1 MSGDRLSAE
10 FRPSAEAPGAARR
23 RLDGWL
29 PAALSEPARAT
40 LCLLVSELVTNAIRH
55 CPAREAPVRLEAT
68 LGAGHV
74 RVEVRDRGA
83 GFVPGRLEPQGAD
96 GGYGLLLVDR
106 LASRWGVEAADGTAV
121 WFELALTPG

>member
-1 MSGDRLSAE
+1 MT
-10 FRPSAEAPGAARR
+10 RPCASRP
-23 RLDGWL
+23 
-29 PAALSEPARAT
+29 PSK
-40 LCLLVSELVTNAIRH
+40 
-55 CPAREAPVRLEAT
+55 PVAC
-68 LGAGHV
+68 